1 MIKCFPESTSFKD
14 SSIEY
19 KCLFCNK
26 NYQKQFNVQ
35 FFNIYKFSMHDI
47 NKYILLFQRGVYPYD
62 YMDYW
67 EKFNEVSFH

>member
-14 SSIEY
+14 NSIEY

-47 NKYILLFQRGVYPYD
+47 NKYILLFQRGVYPYE
-62 YMDYW
+62 YMDNW